1 MIGKRFVFTFIAFTA
16 VMFFTSDCVPA
27 LSADDPYESY
37 DSWRRFKVAE
47 FALCKNYSRLSFFEI
62 STGSLK
68 YKFGKGFGFVDL
80 NRIDNGGGEI
90 EKAFIVSVLPFSIYM
105 ALPLGK
111 VPGSYQ
117 NESGDGRIIVV
128 PKQGF
133 FQYPACFYFNSR
145 TSLFSMASFDGK
157 KEYAV
162 TFSFSVSFEKSL
174 WYQSFAACEA
184 GFYGFL
190 CPVTDEK
197 DFAVYAGI
205 SVGVLSNW
213 KRVDI

>member
-1 MIGKRFVFTFIAFTA
+1 MIGKHFVFALTAFTIKTFIL
-16 VMFFTSDCVPA
+16 SDCVPA

-68 YKFGKGFGFVDL
+68 YKFGKGLGFVDL

-90 EKAFIVSVLPFSIYM
+90 KEAFTVSVLPFSIYM
-105 ALPLGK
+105 AFPLGK
-111 VPGSYQ
+111 VPRSDQ
-117 NESGDGRIIVV
+117 NESGEGRIIVV

-133 FQYPACFYFNSR
+133 FQYPACLYVNSR
-145 TSLFSMASFDGK
+145 TSIFSMASFDGK

-162 TFSFSVSFEKSL
+162 TFGLSVGFEKSL

-205 SVGVLSNW
+205 SVGMLSNW